1 MYLGFSVSPGASN
14 ALISASAGWSIA
26 GISTCSA

>member
-1 MYLGFSVSPGASN
+1 MYFGLSVSPLASN
-14 ALISASAGWSIA
+14 ALISASTPWSIA